1 MYLSFSLSKYFILIE
16 GYETGELMSLEEE
29 MSALAKENSKVESQI
44 NQMKAGETL
53 LPSLPGA
60 LNTASAMGGLHTAAA
75 EEKENELKRKSA
87 KISSYYENLRSNVFS
102 LLGNNYIFIIDIEN
116 DAFNYFTVRSLNPL
130 SFFFQ

>member
-1 MYLSFSLSKYFILIE
+1 MFQTRIYKLYFIIWILYVFFFIS

-60 LNTASAMGGLHTAAA
+60 LNSTSGMGGLHTAVA

-102 LLGNNYIFIIDIEN
+102 LLGN
-116 DAFNYFTVRSLNPL
+116 
-130 SFFFQ
+130 

>member
-1 MYLSFSLSKYFILIE
+1 
-16 GYETGELMSLEEE
+16 MSLEEE

-60 LNTASAMGGLHTAAA
+60 LNTSSAMGGLHTAAA

-102 LLGNNYIFIIDIEN
+102 LLGNYYIFIIDIEI
-116 DAFNYFTVRSLNPL
+116 DVFTYFNFRSLSLYFSN
-130 SFFFQ
+130 